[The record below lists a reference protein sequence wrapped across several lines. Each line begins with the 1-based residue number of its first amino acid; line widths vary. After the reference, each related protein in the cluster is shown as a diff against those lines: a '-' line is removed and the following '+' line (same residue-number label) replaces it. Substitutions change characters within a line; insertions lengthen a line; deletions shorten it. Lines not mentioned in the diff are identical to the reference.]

1 MTAPRFL
8 VGIDLGTTNSVVA
21 AIDLAAPGPARPRVV
36 PIPQLVAPGETRA
49 EAGLPSFLYIP
60 TPEERDS
67 GRFGTPWAPR
77 PALVAGAFARD
88 QGALQPAR
96 QVSSAKSWLSHPA
109 ADRTARILPWGAGEP
124 SVSPVEASTSI
135 LRHLRDAWNREVA
148 AADRSAA
155 LERQRIVLTVPASFD
170 QEARELTVQAAHD
183 AGLTALTLIE
193 EPLAAFYAY
202 IRQHEAAGALRR
214 WVEAAGAEEEILV
227 CDVGGGTTDFTTIRA
242 LVEEGEVRF
251 ERVAVGEH
259 LLLGGDNLDL
269 ALARRIEARLGDR
282 ALTLVQKLA
291 LRRSVATAKERL
303 LSNPAADRLP
313 ITILGSGRA
322 LVGGAL
328 TAEISRDEVVAT
340 LAEGFLPLT
349 AFEERPHAERRA
361 GLLEIGLPY
370 ASDAAITRHLSAFLD
385 AAARSGGRPSPRR
398 PDAVLFNGG
407 FFTPAL
413 ARDRVVEA
421 LARWFAPGGSWRPAV
436 LENPNPAAA
445 VALGAAHYALV
456 RERGGLRVRAGSARA
471 YYIGLATG
479 RAERGICVLPRGAEE
494 GSTVDVA
501 SEGLTVTANRP
512 VSFPLLST
520 AARRDRPGDVVSL
533 DEPGVHRHAPL
544 ATVLRYGKRSRHVE
558 LEVSLSASFT
568 ETGTLEVSCASRG
581 SEHRWRLRFQLRGE
595 RAWDAPGVEG
605 PETESVVSPACLESA
620 RELVREVFARGSGL
634 VEPETLPARL
644 EGALG
649 YGRMAWDTSLA
660 RALADT
666 LLEVFDGRR
675 RGARYEARWLN
686 LLGFCLRPGFGAPA
700 DDWRIGRV
708 RGVYVEGLLFPNDP
722 QCQSEWAVLWQR
734 VAGGLKAGQQRE
746 LYLRYATM
754 LGVRPGAAGK
764 GKRVNPQVQRESWRL
779 LASLEHLA
787 AGERELLGEALL
799 DRLDRER
806 DNASYLWAI
815 GRLGARVPAY
825 GPLSAVVPADRAT
838 AWIERLLAVAVLS
851 PERASA
857 IVQLGARTDDPL
869 RDLPDDVCRR
879 ALTRLAE
886 GGFDAEAEP
895 LRTPQPSGTRNALQ
909 VFGESLPPG
918 LRASTSLIP
927 DP

>member
-8 VGIDLGTTNSVVA
+8 VGIDLGTTNTVVA
-21 AIDLAAPGPARPRVV
+21 AIDLAAGAAPPPRVV

-49 EAGLPSFLYIP
+49 EEGLPSFLYIP

-67 GRFGTPWAPR
+67 GRFGTPWEPR
-77 PALVAGAFARD
+77 PALVAGTFARD

-96 QVSSAKSWLSHPA
+96 QVSSAKSWLSHPD

-124 SVSPVEASTSI
+124 SVSPVEASASL

-148 AADRSAA
+148 AADQSSA
-155 LERQRIVLTVPASFD
+155 LELQRIVLTVPASFD
-170 QEARELTVQAAHD
+170 QEARELTVQAARD

-202 IRQHEAAGALRR
+202 IGQHATAGALRR
-214 WVEAAGAEEEILV
+214 WVEAAGADEEILI

-242 LVEEGEVRF
+242 LVEEGAVRF
-251 ERVAVGEH
+251 ERTAVGEH

-282 ALTLVQKLA
+282 TLTLVQKLA
-291 LRRSVATAKERL
+291 LRRSVAAAKERL
-303 LSNPAADRLP
+303 LSSPAVDRLP

-328 TAEISRDEVVAT
+328 TAEITRDEVVAA

-349 AFEERPHAERRA
+349 AFEERPRAERRA

-370 ASDAAITRHLSAFLD
+370 AADAAITRHLAAFLE
-385 AAARSGGRPSPRR
+385 AAARSDGRSSLRR

-421 LARWFAPGGSWRPAV
+421 LARWFAPDGSWRPAV

-445 VALGAAHYALV
+445 VAIGAAHYALV

-471 YYIGLATG
+471 YYIGLAAG
-479 RAERGICVLPRGAEE
+479 HAEQGLCVLPRGAEE
-494 GSTVDVA
+494 GSTFDVA
-501 SEGLTVTANRP
+501 SEGLTVAANRP

-520 AARRDRPGDVVSL
+520 AARRDQPGDVVSL
-533 DEPGVHRHAPL
+533 DEPDLHRHAPL

-568 ETGTLEVSCASRG
+568 ETGTLEVSCASRR

-595 RAWDAPGVEG
+595 RAWDAPAAEG
-605 PETESVVSPACLESA
+605 PETESVVSPASLESA

-649 YGRMAWDTSLA
+649 YGRMAWDTQLA

-666 LLEVFDGRR
+666 LLEASDGRR

-734 VAGGLKAGQQRE
+734 VAGGLRAGQQRE
-746 LYLRYATM
+746 LYLRYATV
-754 LGVRPGAAGK
+754 LGVRPGGAGK

-787 AGERELLGEALL
+787 ASERELLGEALL
-799 DRLDRER
+799 DRLLRDR

-825 GPLSAVVPADRAT
+825 GPLSAVVPADRAA
-838 AWIERLLAVAVLS
+838 AWIERLIAVAVLS

-857 IVQLGARTDDPL
+857 VVQVGARTDDPL
-869 RDLPDDVCRR
+869 RDIPDDTRR
-879 ALTRLAE
+879 QAVTRLTE
-886 GGFDAEAEP
+886 GGFEAEAEP
-895 LRTPQPSGTRNALQ
+895 LRTPQPPGARNPLQ

-918 LRASTSLIP
+918 LRTSTIP